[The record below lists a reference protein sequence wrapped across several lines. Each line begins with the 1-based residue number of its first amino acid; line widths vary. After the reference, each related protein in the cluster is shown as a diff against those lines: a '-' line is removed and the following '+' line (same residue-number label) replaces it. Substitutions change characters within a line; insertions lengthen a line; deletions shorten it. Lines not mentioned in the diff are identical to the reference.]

1 MDDVKRAIDNDG
13 EIGTVLLTSPDY
25 FGLCAPLEKY
35 ATILPKKYHVFVD
48 GAHGAH
54 FGLDDE
60 HLPAC
65 PAKFC
70 DAAVVSCHKTLP
82 APTQTAAIL
91 TNSDI
96 LADELKKS

>member
-1 MDDVKRAIDNDG
+1 M
-13 EIGTVLLTSPDY
+13 
-25 FGLCAPLEKY
+25 
-35 ATILPKKYHVFVD
+35 PKKNIMFFVD

-82 APTQTAAIL
+82 RAYPNGGNPDKQRYFGGRA
-91 TNSDI
+91 
-96 LADELKKS
+96 